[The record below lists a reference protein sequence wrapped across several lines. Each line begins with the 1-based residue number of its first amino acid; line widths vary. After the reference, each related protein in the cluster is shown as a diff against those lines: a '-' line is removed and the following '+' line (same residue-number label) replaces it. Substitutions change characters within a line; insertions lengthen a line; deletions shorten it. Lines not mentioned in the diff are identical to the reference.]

1 MTEFSGGCLCGA
13 IRYEVTGDPIRAAH
27 CHCDDCRRA
36 TGASFATNVFFKEED
51 LTVTQGTPKRFQ
63 HKADSGNTSTRKFC
77 PVCGAPVMAVSSG
90 MPDLAMLVAG
100 SLDDPSVFKPTMDV
114 FTDCAQ
120 PWDHMDPELAKFPG
134 MPEMPG

>member
-1 MTEFSGGCLCGA
+1 MSEPFTGGCRCGVV
-13 IRYEVTGDPIRAAH
+13 RYECTAEPMIAGN
-27 CHCDDCRRA
+27 CHCRDCQRA
-36 TGASFATNVFFKEED
+36 SGTAMWSAFAVPED
-51 LTVTQGTPKRFQ
+51 SLTVTGELTSYSV
-63 HKADSGNTSTRKFC
+63 KADSGNTSTRKFC

-120 PWDHMDPELAKFPG
+120 PWDHMDPDLAKFPG